1 MQGGRTGAAKAERA
15 LELFRKLTDA
25 NRKLFVMMG
34 WEIFYEAGK
43 EAIIKE
49 EFIKKIAEVII
60 N

>member
-1 MQGGRTGAAKAERA
+1 
-15 LELFRKLTDA
+15 LTDA